1 MAVHR
6 ETSTWARAIDGL
18 EQLATASLRLTAK
31 SFGSSMAGCMRQKQW
46 QQPLHLL
53 RDMNFSHPSPN
64 LITFNSTIS
73 ACGTEHWHFAL
84 DLLSNLQNQRFVPDA
99 FSYGATAAALQE
111 GPWQR
116 SLSLL
121 EALKSV
127 QRIYLTAYLGSYHAF
142 RYIFLD

>member
-31 SFGSSMAGCMRQKQW
+31 SFGSSMASCMRQKQW

-84 DLLSNLQNQRFVPDA
+84 DLLSNLQNQRFVLMP
-99 FSYGATAAALQE
+99 SATVRLPLLCKRVLAEKPLSSG
-111 GPWQR
+111 GPEIR
-116 SLSLL
+116 PKNLPYSIFGIVSCFP
-121 EALKSV
+121 V
-127 QRIYLTAYLGSYHAF
+127 
-142 RYIFLD
+142 YIP